1 MDAEVALNN
10 ALYAHTILTSATA
23 SKHPLISVISNSYVT
38 MALAYRMGLSGKMI
52 PTTSSFIPRFCASMS
67 HKRAVRY
74 AARSKKNWI
83 KGVSVVMPGYVQH
96 LFYTENMFIIW
107 F

>member
-1 MDAEVALNN
+1 MMDAEVALNN

-23 SKHPLISVISNSYVT
+23 SKHPRRSHKTSELISVISNSYVT
-38 MALAYRMGLSGKMI
+38 MALACRMGLSGKMI

-74 AARSKKNWI
+74 AARSKKN
-83 KGVSVVMPGYVQH
+83 
-96 LFYTENMFIIW
+96 
-107 F
+107 